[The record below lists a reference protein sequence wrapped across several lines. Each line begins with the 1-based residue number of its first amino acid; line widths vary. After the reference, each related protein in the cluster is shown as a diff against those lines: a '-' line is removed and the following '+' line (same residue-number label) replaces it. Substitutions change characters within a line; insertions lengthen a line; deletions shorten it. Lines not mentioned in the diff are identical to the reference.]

1 MNIKALFEKI
11 TKDWPAKVICL
22 CLAIFI
28 YSFHQIITL
37 DSKTLM
43 IPMQIISDG
52 NLTTKDVCPNFVKV
66 VFRTDSSHIAS
77 VNSKDIKAFIN
88 LTAYTQEGFYD
99 VPVQVELSED
109 LKTIE
114 PLEIKIKPE
123 SFSLNLE
130 EKILKYIP
138 VVAST
143 SGEPENGYYVSNL
156 EVIPSSVKVVGP
168 KSVVENTKQIYTKKV
183 MLKGAKTNYS
193 SPTKLDNI
201 NSLLKIYPE
210 SDFRVDIEIS
220 EKIAEKDFSNI
231 EVCFLNLKDNFI
243 VSSQTPKV
251 SFTLSG
257 SQRILEK
264 FVLKPE
270 SVYIDLKKA
279 LSAGTFDFPVY
290 VSVPDLLSVKK
301 LTPQKVKISI
311 EEKVFDSPL
320 DSELKENSDGETL
333 EHENNQEESFSS

>member
-1 MNIKALFEKI
+1 
-11 TKDWPAKVICL
+11 
-22 CLAIFI
+22 
-28 YSFHQIITL
+28 
-37 DSKTLM
+37 
-43 IPMQIISDG
+43 
-52 NLTTKDVCPNFVKV
+52 
-66 VFRTDSSHIAS
+66 
-77 VNSKDIKAFIN
+77 
-88 LTAYTQEGFYD
+88 
-99 VPVQVELSED
+99 
-109 LKTIE
+109 
-114 PLEIKIKPE
+114 
-123 SFSLNLE
+123 
-130 EKILKYIP
+130 
-138 VVAST
+138 
-143 SGEPENGYYVSNL
+143 
-156 EVIPSSVKVVGP
+156 
-168 KSVVENTKQIYTKKV
+168 

-290 VSVPDLLSVKK
+290 VSVPDLLSVKN

>member
-1 MNIKALFEKI
+1 MNIKALFEKF

-99 VPVQVELSED
+99 VPVQVEFSED

-210 SDFRVDIEIS
+210 SDFRVAIEIP
-220 EKIAEKDFSNI
+220 EQIAEKDFSNI

-301 LTPQKVKISI
+301 LIPQQVKISI
-311 EEKVFDSPL
+311 EEKVFDTPL
-320 DSELKENSDGETL
+320 DSELKENSDSETL
-333 EHENNQEESFSS
+333 DQENNQEESFSS

>member
-1 MNIKALFEKI
+1 MNIKALFEKF

-251 SFTLSG
+251 SFTLS
-257 SQRILEK
+257 IL
-264 FVLKPE
+264 
-270 SVYIDLKKA
+270 
-279 LSAGTFDFPVY
+279 
-290 VSVPDLLSVKK
+290 
-301 LTPQKVKISI
+301 
-311 EEKVFDSPL
+311 
-320 DSELKENSDGETL
+320 
-333 EHENNQEESFSS
+333 

>member
-1 MNIKALFEKI
+1 MNIKALFEKF

-143 SGEPENGYYVSNL
+143 SGEPENGFYVSNL

-210 SDFRVDIEIS
+210 SDFKVDIEIS

-231 EVCFLNLKDNFI
+231 EVCFLNLKDDFI

-311 EEKVFDSPL
+311 EEKIFDSPL

>member
-1 MNIKALFEKI
+1 MNIKALFEKF

-99 VPVQVELSED
+99 V
-109 LKTIE
+109 
-114 PLEIKIKPE
+114 EIKIKPE

>member
-1 MNIKALFEKI
+1 MNIKALFEKF

-210 SDFRVDIEIS
+210 YDFRVDIEIS

-231 EVCFLNLKDNFI
+231 EVCFLNLEDKFI
-243 VSSQTPKV
+243 VSSQIPKV

-290 VSVPDLLSVKK
+290 ISVPDLLSVKK